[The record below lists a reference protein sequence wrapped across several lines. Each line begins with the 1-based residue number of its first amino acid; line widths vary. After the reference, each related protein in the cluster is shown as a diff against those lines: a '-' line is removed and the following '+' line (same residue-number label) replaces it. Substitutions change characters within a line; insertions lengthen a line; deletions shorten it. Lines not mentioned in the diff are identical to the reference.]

1 MAISFGSHR
10 TAVQRVCPE
19 RIVRGLEC
27 SRMAALGFCVVGEGA
42 LTGVIWSR

>member
-10 TAVQRVCPE
+10 TVVHRVCPE
-19 RIVRGLEC
+19 GIVRGLEC
-27 SRMAALGFCVVGEGA
+27 FRMAALGFCVVGEDV